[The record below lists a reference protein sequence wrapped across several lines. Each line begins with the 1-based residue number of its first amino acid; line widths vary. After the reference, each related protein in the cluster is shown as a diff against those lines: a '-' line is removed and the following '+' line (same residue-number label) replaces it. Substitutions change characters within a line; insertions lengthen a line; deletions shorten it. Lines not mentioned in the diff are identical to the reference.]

1 MVVLL
6 IANLYTLSNFAPH
19 LKRHPV
25 HSQIVCPVKTWDPEN
40 HTLFSGTYTPLGKI
54 KDYPPPPRPTNL
66 ESNPIIFIGECKS
79 GRITNNWII
88 SEAKMLRIIN
98 FKLVLNQRFSLI
110 YNRFIIQPGVI
121 VWTFDILWKKLL
133 QVFLVFVDL
142 GSL

>member
-25 HSQIVCPVKTWDPEN
+25 HSQIVCPVKTWDPVQW
-40 HTLFSGTYTPLGKI
+40 HIHVPLLGQI
-54 KDYPPPPRPTNL
+54 KKYPHPPTNL